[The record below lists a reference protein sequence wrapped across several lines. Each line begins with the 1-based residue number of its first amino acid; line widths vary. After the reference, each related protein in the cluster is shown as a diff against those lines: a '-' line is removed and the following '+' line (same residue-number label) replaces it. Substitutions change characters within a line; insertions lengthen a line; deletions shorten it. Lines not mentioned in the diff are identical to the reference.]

1 MAKAHGLCTGHLDQ
15 RARGLPLSP
24 IKQRREMCGFPDC
37 GRKHFANGLCRA
49 HRQQQRQSRPLTP
62 VGSRMR
68 GTGRW
73 VDPKGYVW
81 VRGPKGHP
89 NAKRGNW
96 IAEHV
101 LVMSELLGRPLRDGE
116 SVHHRNLL
124 KDDNRPENLEL
135 WTSHQPRGT
144 SVADML
150 TWCWWFIE
158 QYADALSGPPC
169 LVARSPRTVN
179 ASRGTGESCPA
190 GGDAGRVPPWL
201 VASLAR

>member
-1 MAKAHGLCTGHLDQ
+1 
-15 RARGLPLSP
+15 
-24 IKQRREMCGFPDC
+24 
-37 GRKHFANGLCRA
+37 
-49 HRQQQRQSRPLTP
+49 
-62 VGSRMR
+62 MR

-135 WTSHQPRGT
+135 WTSHQPRWT

-150 TWCWWFIE
+150 TWWP
-158 QYADALSGPPC
+158 ALQGRSTPAE
-169 LVARSPRTVN
+169 AREK
-179 ASRGTGESCPA
+179 AAQPA
-190 GGDAGRVPPWL
+190 VTP
-201 VASLAR
+201 VASDPGW

>member
-1 MAKAHGLCTGHLDQ
+1 MAASTSPTASAAPIGSSSAKQAID
-15 RARGLPLSP
+15 ARRVESEG
-24 IKQRREMCGFPDC
+24 
-37 GRKHFANGLCRA
+37 A
-49 HRQQQRQSRPLTP
+49 
-62 VGSRMR
+62 
-68 GTGRW
+68 GRW

-101 LVMSELLGRPLRDGE
+101 LVMSELLGRPLREGE

-150 TWCWWFIE
+150 TWCRWFIE
-158 QYADALSGPPC
+158 QYADAPERVTLPGGP
-169 LVARSPRTVN
+169 LTKDGQRS
-179 ASRGTGESCPA
+179 SR
-190 GGDAGRVPPWL
+190 R
-201 VASLAR
+201 